1 MTTLGKSAWTAV
13 CSVML
18 AVGLSA
24 DGRQDDTRGPNAD
37 GRADAKIIFVLYCRS
52 DITHEE
58 CMARWNDR
66 QHTQLVKRVPN
77 LVKHVRNVVIQ
88 LPFAGATDGLG
99 ELWFPSIDDMNEA
112 LSSPEFN
119 AAFLDAQRF
128 LDLRRTYAVVVDEIR
143 IIDRTGHLR
152 AR

>member
-1 MTTLGKSAWTAV
+1 
-13 CSVML
+13 ML

-24 DGRQDDTRGPNAD
+24 GDQDGDRRSQKADDRT
-37 GRADAKIIFVLYCRS
+37 DAKIIFVLFCRS

-66 QHTQLVKRVPN
+66 QHTTLVRRIPH
-77 LVKHVRNVVIQ
+77 LVAHVRNVVTQ

-99 ELWFPSIDDMNEA
+99 ELWFPSVDDMNEA

-128 LDLRRTYAVVVDEIR
+128 LDLGRTYAVVVDEILV
-143 IIDRTGHLR
+143 IDRTSHLR
-152 AR
+152 GR

>member
-1 MTTLGKSAWTAV
+1 MTTRGMSLWTAV
-13 CSVML
+13 CSVIL
-18 AVGLSA
+18 ATGLSA
-24 DGRQDDTRGPNAD
+24 GGRDNDCHHQNAD
-37 GRADAKIIFVLYCRS
+37 LTDAKIIFVLYCRS

-66 QHTQLVKRVPN
+66 QHTRLVKRIPN
-77 LVKHVRNVVIQ
+77 LVVHVRNVVTQ

-99 ELWFPSIDDMNEA
+99 ELWFPSVDDMNEA

-128 LDLRRTYAVVVDEIR
+128 LDLGRTYAVVVDEILV
-143 IIDRTGHLR
+143 IDRTGHLR
-152 AR
+152 ER